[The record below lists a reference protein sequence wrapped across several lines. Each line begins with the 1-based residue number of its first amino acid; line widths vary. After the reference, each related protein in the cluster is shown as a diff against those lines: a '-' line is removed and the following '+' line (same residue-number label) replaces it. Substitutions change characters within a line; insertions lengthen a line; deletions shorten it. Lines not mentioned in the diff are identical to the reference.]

1 MYINRGLN
9 LVRESVNGRGNLVI
23 SIKGSKCILKDIQ
36 ILSAW
41 TFDCSFKSEKDM
53 SPEQPAR
60 SAADKR
66 SRSDNIQNTAT
77 ALAVKSEIKPG
88 SSELASLLPF
98 RR

>member
-1 MYINRGLN
+1 
-9 LVRESVNGRGNLVI
+9 
-23 SIKGSKCILKDIQ
+23 
-36 ILSAW
+36 
-41 TFDCSFKSEKDM
+41 M

-88 SSELASLLPF
+88 SRELASLLPF